1 MSSTINPLA
10 NPKGTKKVCELCE
23 KPAHIQCTGCRVTFY
38 CNTEHQQADWAGIHQ
53 KVCQLLAPLRTPIP
67 FHVLGAEREH
77 HRAQRLQRQ
86 EQLIEISR
94 ATAQRKLFEKNHW
107 EALPAAQLCLC
118 SATDVYGPGAV
129 QLVPAYLLLAEA
141 NIGLGR
147 FSQAEEY
154 LAQAEWIVMKGPE
167 CSLVVR
173 HQLHRNLGR
182 LHAATEN
189 FEEALF
195 HLANDVYYAS
205 EEFGL
210 DSTVTCGG
218 YILMANIFFK
228 QKKYDIAMSLCTEVA
243 NTWHSHLYRILDSH
257 IQNYSS
263 LHNAIDE
270 AQQAEAD
277 RTLQCVL
284 ELEEQIPK
292 RVPCLMALACHA
304 LAMLWLLGNDFAK
317 AAELGR
323 RALALSQ
330 LEPDCGLT
338 EPIQRLLK
346 MSEARGGLEA
356 TGMS

>member
-10 NPKGTKKVCELCE
+10 NPKGTKKVCELCQ

-38 CNTEHQQADWAGIHQ
+38 CDAEHQQADWAAIHQ
-53 KVCQLLAPLRTPIP
+53 KVCQLLTPLRTPIP
-67 FHVLGAEREH
+67 FHVLKAEREH
-77 HRAQRLQRQ
+77 HRAQRLERQ

-107 EALPAAQLCLC
+107 EALPAAQLCLY

-154 LAQAEWIVMKGPE
+154 LAQAEWIIMKTPE
-167 CSLVVR
+167 CSLGVR

-210 DSTVTCGG
+210 DSTVACGG

-228 QKKYDIAMSLCTEVA
+228 QKKFDIAMSLCTEHVGGQ
-243 NTWHSHLYRILDSH
+243 Y
-257 IQNYSS
+257 
-263 LHNAIDE
+263 
-270 AQQAEAD
+270 
-277 RTLQCVL
+277 
-284 ELEEQIPK
+284 
-292 RVPCLMALACHA
+292 
-304 LAMLWLLGNDFAK
+304 
-317 AAELGR
+317 
-323 RALALSQ
+323 LALSPVQ
-330 LEPDCGLT
+330 NPGQPHSELQFTSQCNCWEQRFALT
-338 EPIQRLLK
+338 HRWVTKPADDGSLRSTERLRFCHLLPASLRAK
-346 MSEARGGLEA
+346 AH
-356 TGMS
+356 